1 MISSGRPS
9 DAKLQLETARVTS
22 KEKRG
27 MMKIH
32 SEDKQ
37 TVFHS
42 KKKNIYIYIY
52 STGNRGL
59 IQKVCSEAIGI
70 TNMKR

>member
-42 KKKNIYIYIY
+42 KKNICIY